1 MTKKQAA
8 DDSDMRMPTDDE
20 IAVIRTVAYQVAE
33 PMLTAIVAAV
43 LSTNLAHQDPIA
55 LAQTIVAQ
63 CRPS

>member
-1 MTKKQAA
+1 MAKKQTA

-20 IAVIRTVAYQVAE
+20 IAVIRAVAYTVAE
-33 PMLTAIVAAV
+33 PMLTAIVAAI
-43 LSTNLAHQDPIA
+43 LTGQANQDPIA